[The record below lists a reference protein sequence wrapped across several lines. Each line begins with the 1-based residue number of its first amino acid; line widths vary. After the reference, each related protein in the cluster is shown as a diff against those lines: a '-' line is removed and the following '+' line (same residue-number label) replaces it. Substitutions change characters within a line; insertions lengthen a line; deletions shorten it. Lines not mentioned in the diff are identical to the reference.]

1 MLKRAGQH
9 DFDTWMSLG
18 ELITKET
25 RKKLRDA
32 MTGSRFADLQEAQVD
47 LIKSLPREAAEKA
60 HEIAMKSLSNGDRYT
75 DFVGL
80 IEKLGPIAESRA
92 ICIARTET
100 ARARTSYTQAR
111 AEAVGSTH
119 YIWHCVHDGA
129 TRDRH
134 RELDGTI
141 QSWADPPITS
151 EPGQKEIRSGPGQSF
166 NCFTGDTLVRLD
178 DDFLSVIR
186 APFNGSVIDIGTS
199 GSRVTA
205 TPNHPMLTNRGWVA
219 AGEIHEGDYLLQ
231 PLGDTTEG
239 VKPNENRGHTRIADL
254 YDAFSAEV
262 KRTPGALFD
271 FYGDLPDGDVDT
283 AIIQRGLGVDG
294 IAERLKGLGYLKL
307 TRPTAVM
314 PGVRHDRS
322 DMSFSGVGGES
333 PALFERSPGHSD
345 VHGLAGV
352 ADGDVMFFEASGDGL
367 SVNTE
372 RLGQGEHRF
381 PREISADQ
389 LGVIKFVPVMSFMS
403 LALVRGVDPKSSKL
417 MGKHVRRNVD
427 FGSGIFNKGPTLY
440 KGFRVK
446 NLLHRKFL
454 GHVYTLHTVKNWYC
468 TTLDNYI
475 SRNCRCYAEP
485 LFEKSKYED

>member
-166 NCFTGDTLVRLD
+166 NCFAGDTLVRLD

-186 APFNGSVIDIGTS
+186 APFNGSVVDIGTS
-199 GSRVTA
+199 GSSVTA

-231 PLGDTTEG
+231 PLGDTAEG
-239 VKPNENRGHTRIADL
+239 VKPNKNRSHARISDL
-254 YDAFSAEV
+254 FDAFSAEA
-262 KRTPGALFD
+262 KRSSGVLFD

-294 IAERLKGLGYLKL
+294 IAERLKALGYLKL
-307 TRPTAVM
+307 TRSSAVM
-314 PGVRHDRS
+314 LGVGHDRS
-322 DMSFSGVGGES
+322 DVSFPGVGGES
-333 PALFERSPGHSD
+333 PALFERSSGHSD

-352 ADGDVMFFEASGDGL
+352 ADRDVMLFEALVDGL
-367 SVNTE
+367 SANTE
-372 RLGQGEHRF
+372 RLGQREDRF

-389 LGVIKFVPVMSFMS
+389 LGVIKFMPVMGFMPF
-403 LALVRGVDPKSSKL
+403 ALVRGVDAQGSEL
-417 MGKHVRRNVD
+417 MGKNVGGNVD
-427 FGSGIFNKGPTLY
+427 FSGSIFNKGSTLY

-468 TTLDNYI
+468 TTLSNYI
-475 SRNCRCYAEP
+475 SKNCRCWAEP
-485 LFEKSKYED
+485 VLKKSKYED